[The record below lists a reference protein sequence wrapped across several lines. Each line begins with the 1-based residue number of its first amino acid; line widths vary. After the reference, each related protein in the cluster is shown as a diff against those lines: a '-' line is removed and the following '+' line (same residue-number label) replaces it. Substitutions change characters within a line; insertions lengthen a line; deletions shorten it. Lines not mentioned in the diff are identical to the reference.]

1 MMCEAK
7 ESGKRELKILVRS
20 KGSDV
25 KRKERKDRRMLIS
38 RRNLRSRN

>member
-7 ESGKRELKILVRS
+7 ESGKRGLKILVRS
-20 KGSDV
+20 KGSYV